1 MKIHIRLFA
10 SLRERLGHAELDR
23 EIQAGASVADL
34 LAALESEFPA
44 LAGCGRVAYAVN
56 SEYSDTS
63 QTLTDGDELA
73 LIPPV
78 SGGRGKLTTS

>member
-10 SLRERLGHAELDR
+10 SLRERLGHSELDR
-23 EIQAGASVADL
+23 EIQGGATVGDL
-34 LAALESEFPA
+34 LAVLQSEFPA

-56 SEYSDTS
+56 SEYSDAGR
-63 QTLTDGDELA
+63 TLADGDELA

-78 SGGRGKLTTS
+78 SGGCDRQ